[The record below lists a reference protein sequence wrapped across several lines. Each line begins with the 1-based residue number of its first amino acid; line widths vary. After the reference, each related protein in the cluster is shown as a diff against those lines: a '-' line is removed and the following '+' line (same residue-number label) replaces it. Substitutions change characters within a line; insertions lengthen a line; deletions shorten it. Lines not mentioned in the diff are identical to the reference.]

1 MDLSQSCW
9 IQVRIY
15 KMENVYYGSELAKE
29 IRGGLKEKVD
39 VLKQEGKRIPCLAVI
54 LVGNNPASLSYV
66 KGKEKACASVGIES
80 KFYHLEET
88 ATQEEVEETIEQ
100 CNNDE
105 EVDGILVQLPLPS
118 HLNETSALLKIDP
131 KKDVDG
137 LHPLN
142 VGNLYSGQPG
152 FVPCTPLGIMELLKY
167 MNCEID
173 GKTAVVIGRSNLV
186 GAPVARL
193 LQNENAT
200 VTVCHSH
207 TKNMEEVCRQADIL
221 VVAMGKEKFVNHTFV
236 KEGAYVIDVGI
247 NRMED
252 GKLCGDVDFEDVKE
266 HVRGITPVPK
276 GVGPMTICMLLSNT
290 MRAYEEREK

>member
-1 MDLSQSCW
+1 
-9 IQVRIY
+9 
-15 KMENVYYGSELAKE
+15 MENVYYGSTLAE
-29 IRGGLKEKVD
+29 SIRGNLKERVD
-39 VLKQEGKRIPCLAVI
+39 VLIKEGKRVPCLAVI

-66 KGKEKACASVGIES
+66 KGKEKACASVGILS
-80 KFYHLEET
+80 KHYHLEED
-88 ATQEEVEETIEQ
+88 ASQEEVEALIRQ
-100 CNNDE
+100 CNEDE

-118 HLNETSALLKIDP
+118 HLNEKEALLKIDP
-131 KKDVDG
+131 RKDVDG

-142 VGNLYSGQPG
+142 VGNLFSGQPS
-152 FVPCTPLGIMELLKY
+152 FIPCTPLGVMELLKY

-173 GKTAVVIGRSNLV
+173 GKKAVVIGRSNLV

-207 TKNMEEVCRQADIL
+207 TKDIAKVCKEADIL
-221 VVAMGKEKFVNHTFV
+221 VVAMGKEKFVTRDFV
-236 KEGAYVIDVGI
+236 KEGAYIIDVGI

-252 GKLCGDVDFEDVKE
+252 GKLCGDVDFDDVVDLAK
-266 HVRGITPVPK
+266 GITPVPK

-290 MRAYEEREK
+290 LKAYEDREK

>member
-1 MDLSQSCW
+1 
-9 IQVRIY
+9 
-15 KMENVYYGSELAKE
+15 MENVYYGSTLAE
-29 IRGGLKEKVD
+29 SIRGTLKERVD
-39 VLKQEGKRIPCLAVI
+39 ELVSEGKRVPCLAVI

-66 KGKEKACASVGIES
+66 KGKEKACASVGILS
-80 KFYHLEET
+80 KHYHLEED
-88 ATQEEVEETIEQ
+88 ASQEEVEALIRQ
-100 CNNDE
+100 CNEDE

-118 HLNETSALLKIDP
+118 HLNEKEALLKIDP
-131 KKDVDG
+131 RKDVDG

-142 VGNLYSGQPG
+142 VGNLFSGQPS
-152 FVPCTPLGIMELLKY
+152 FIPCTPLGVMELLKY

-173 GKTAVVIGRSNLV
+173 GKKAVVIGRSNLV

-207 TKNMEEVCRQADIL
+207 TKDIAKVCKEADIL
-221 VVAMGKEKFVNHTFV
+221 VVAMGKEKFVTRDFV
-236 KEGAYVIDVGI
+236 KEGAYIIDVGI

-252 GKLCGDVDFEDVKE
+252 GKLCGDVDFDDVVDLAK
-266 HVRGITPVPK
+266 GITPVPK

-290 MRAYEEREK
+290 LKAYEDREK

>member
-1 MDLSQSCW
+1 
-9 IQVRIY
+9 
-15 KMENVYYGSELAKE
+15 MENVYYGSTLAE
-29 IRGGLKEKVD
+29 TLRGNLKERVD
-39 VLKQEGKRIPCLAVI
+39 VLIKEGKRVPCLAVI

-66 KGKEKACASVGIES
+66 KGKEKACASVGILS
-80 KFYHLEET
+80 KHYHLEED
-88 ATQEEVEETIEQ
+88 ASQEEVEALIRQ
-100 CNNDE
+100 CNEDE

-118 HLNETSALLKIDP
+118 HLNEKEALLKIDP
-131 KKDVDG
+131 RKDVDG

-142 VGNLYSGQPG
+142 VGNLFSGQPS
-152 FVPCTPLGIMELLKY
+152 FIPCTPLGVMELLKY

-173 GKTAVVIGRSNLV
+173 GKKAVVIGRSNLV

-207 TKNMEEVCRQADIL
+207 TKDIAKECKEADIL
-221 VVAMGKEKFVNHTFV
+221 VVAMGKEKFVTRDFV
-236 KEGAYVIDVGI
+236 KEGAYIIDVGI

-252 GKLCGDVDFEDVKE
+252 GKLCGDVDFDDVVDLAK
-266 HVRGITPVPK
+266 GITPVPK

-290 MRAYEEREK
+290 LKAYEDREK

>member
-1 MDLSQSCW
+1 
-9 IQVRIY
+9 
-15 KMENVYYGSELAKE
+15 MENVYYGSTLAE
-29 IRGGLKEKVD
+29 SIRGNLKERVD
-39 VLKQEGKRIPCLAVI
+39 VLIKEGKRVPCLAVI

-66 KGKEKACASVGIES
+66 KGKEKACASVGILS
-80 KFYHLEET
+80 KHYHLEED
-88 ATQEEVEETIEQ
+88 ASQEEVEALIRQ
-100 CNNDE
+100 CNEDE

-118 HLNETSALLKIDP
+118 HLNEKEALLKIDP
-131 KKDVDG
+131 RKDVDG

-142 VGNLYSGQPG
+142 VGNLFSGQPS
-152 FVPCTPLGIMELLKY
+152 FIPCTPLGVMELLKY

-173 GKTAVVIGRSNLV
+173 GKKAVVIGRSNLV

-207 TKNMEEVCRQADIL
+207 TKDIAKECKEADIL
-221 VVAMGKEKFVNHTFV
+221 VVAMGKEKFVTRDFV
-236 KEGAYVIDVGI
+236 KEGAYIIDVGI

-252 GKLCGDVDFEDVKE
+252 GKLCGDVDFDDVVNLAK
-266 HVRGITPVPK
+266 GITPVPK

-290 MRAYEEREK
+290 LKAYEDREK